1 MDYYREMMEEKRRAE
16 AVGGVTGSPYW
27 VKQMYLGHN
36 SYNLRLYIDG
46 EPVLMRERL
55 SWNGYQ
61 SKGITL
67 RVNTVAPEKLTMR
80 LDEKTLEIFERT
92 NITTVTLVDK
102 ENTPVMQYNVSDLRG
117 AYDQYGLDGED
128 LLVVGGMNDDVMKI
142 GADGQL
148 VPVE

>member
-1 MDYYREMMEEKRRAE
+1 M
-16 AVGGVTGSPYW
+16 
-27 VKQMYLGHN
+27 
-36 SYNLRLYIDG
+36 
-46 EPVLMRERL
+46 
-55 SWNGYQ
+55 
-61 SKGITL
+61 
-67 RVNTVAPEKLTMR
+67 
-80 LDEKTLEIFERT
+80 
-92 NITTVTLVDK
+92 DK